1 LGAALRPFLSRRAR
15 RLLAAA
21 VAPAAALAA
30 ASAAVAA
37 PSPVG
42 TQTATT
48 TTSAI
53 TVGTPAGTIAGDVL
67 VATVTARVGAAVTFT
82 APSGWTLVRRETCVL
97 PATQM
102 TQALYVHTASASEPA
117 SSQWSFSKA
126 LYGSAGIAAYRG
138 VDGASPVAASSGS
151 TAVDSPTAAAPS
163 VTTPAPQTLVAGS
176 FGRSGAAST
185 TAPTG
190 TTQRY
195 ALAGAAT
202 GSSVFALD
210 QLRPTAGA
218 TGTVTTTSATTAGCA
233 IAQLVA
239 LRPGAG
245 DVTAPTAPASLR
257 STGATQTSISVAW
270 NASTDNVG
278 VTGYGLSLDGVS
290 KGSTTGTTT
299 TFSGLVCGKSYAIGV
314 DAGDAAGNRSTASTL
329 TATTAAC
336 PAPPP
341 PSGGTCTVAST
352 AGCVAG
358 STLSFKDAQWVCTK
372 PLSSYGKLPLKV
384 VVDFTVG
391 RKYGGNGAVDLTT
404 GCAGDGNAQ
413 TVDLIVDV
421 RGDGKTYGPG
431 VDAMKVR
438 TEAGYNGGIQLTG
451 HVDCGPKYTAS
462 EHPDGVQVQG
472 GRDITFVDFSVGNYD
487 AGMSTCQGA
496 GGAFF
501 YSNAGGYAPKNV
513 NVVRG
518 KYIACN
524 HSLFVNDGGG
534 TGSVTGGM
542 FRSGRTD
549 GTDAVCTAYAGSPA
563 CTGTNDR
570 IAAGVT
576 LSGVTCQRWN
586 AATDTWQ

>member
-1 LGAALRPFLSRRAR
+1 LGAAPRPVLSRRAR

-21 VAPAAALAA
+21 VAAVAALVA

-42 TQTATT
+42 SRTATT

-53 TVGTPAGTIAGDVL
+53 TVGKPAGTIAGDVL
-67 VATVTARVGAAVTFT
+67 VATVTARVGAAVTIT
-82 APSGWTLVRRETCVL
+82 APSGWTFVRRETCVL

-117 SSQWSFSKA
+117 SSSWAFSKA
-126 LYGSAGIAAYRG
+126 LYGSAGIVAYRG

-151 TAVDSPTAAAPS
+151 TAVDSTTAAAPS
-163 VTTPAPQTLVAGS
+163 VTTTAPQTLVAGS

-185 TAPTG
+185 TAPAG
-190 TTQRY
+190 TTSRY
-195 ALAGAAT
+195 TVAGAAT
-202 GSSVFALD
+202 GASVFALD
-210 QLRPTAGA
+210 QLRPAAGT
-218 TGTVTTTSATTAGCA
+218 TGSITTTSATTAGCA
-233 IAQLVA
+233 IGQLVA
-239 LRPGAG
+239 LSPGAG
-245 DVTAPTAPASLR
+245 DVSAPTAPASLR
-257 STGATQTSISVAW
+257 ATGATQTAVSVAW

-299 TFSGLVCGKSYAIGV
+299 TFAGLTCGTSYTVGV
-314 DAGDAAGNRSTASTL
+314 NASDAAGNQSATSTL
-329 TATTAAC
+329 AVSTAAC

-341 PSGGTCTVAST
+341 PSGGTCTVSST
-352 AGCVAG
+352 AGCVPGA
-358 STLSFKDAQWVCTK
+358 TLTFKDTQWVCTK
-372 PLSSYGKLPLKV
+372 PISSYGKLPLKV
-384 VVDFTVG
+384 VLDYTVG

-404 GCAGDGNAQ
+404 GCAGDGDAQ
-413 TVDLIVDV
+413 TIDLIVDV

-438 TEAGYNGGIQLTG
+438 TTAGYTGGIQLTG
-451 HVDCGPKYTAS
+451 HVDCGPKYTAY
-462 EHPDGVQVQG
+462 EHPDGVQLQG
-472 GRDITFVDFSVGNYD
+472 GRDITFVDFGVGNYD

-513 NVVRG
+513 DVVRG

-534 TGSVTGGM
+534 TGSVTDGM

-549 GTDAVCTAYAGSPA
+549 GTDPVCSAYAGSPA

-570 IAAGVT
+570 IPPGVT
-576 LSGVTCQRWN
+576 LTNVTCQRWN

>member
-1 LGAALRPFLSRRAR
+1 VGAALRPVLSRRAR

-21 VAPAAALAA
+21 AAPVAALAA
-30 ASAAVAA
+30 ASTAVAA
-37 PSPVG
+37 PTPVG
-42 TQTATT
+42 SQTATT

-53 TVGTPAGTIAGDVL
+53 TVGKPAATIAGDVL

-82 APSGWTLVRRETCVL
+82 APAGWTFVRRETCVL

-102 TQALYVHTASASEPA
+102 TQAVYVHTASASEPA
-117 SSQWSFSKA
+117 TSRWAFSKA
-126 LYGSAGIAAYRG
+126 LYGSAGVIAYRG
-138 VDGASPVAASSGS
+138 VDGASPVATSSGS
-151 TAVDSPTAAAPS
+151 TAVDSRNAVAPS
-163 VTTPAPQTLVAGS
+163 VTTTAPQTLVAGS
-176 FGRSGAAST
+176 FGRSGTAGTS
-185 TAPTG
+185 APTG
-190 TTQRY
+190 TTSRY
-195 ALAGAAT
+195 TVAGSAAGA
-202 GSSVFALD
+202 GILALD
-210 QLRPTAGA
+210 TLRPTAGA
-218 TGTVTTTSATTAGCA
+218 TGSITTTSAATAGCT
-233 IAQLVA
+233 IGQLVA

-245 DVTAPTAPASLR
+245 DVTAPSAPASLR
-257 STGATQTSISVAW
+257 ATGTTQTSVSVAW
-270 NASTDNVG
+270 SASTDNVG
-278 VTGYGLSLDGVS
+278 VTGYGLTLDGAS

-299 TFSGLVCGKSYAIGV
+299 TFAGLACGKSYTVGV
-314 DAGDAAGNRSTASTL
+314 NASDAAGNESATSTL
-329 TATTAAC
+329 AVSTAAC
-336 PAPPP
+336 TDPP
-341 PSGGTCTVAST
+341 PSGTCTVAST
-352 AGCVAG
+352 SGCVPGA
-358 STLSFKDAQWVCTK
+358 TLTFMDTQWVCTK
-372 PLSSYGKLPLKV
+372 PISSYGTLPLKV
-384 VVDFTVG
+384 VLDYTVG
-391 RKYGGNGAVDLTT
+391 RKYGGNGAVDLTS

-413 TVDLIVDV
+413 TIDLIVDV

-451 HVDCGPKYTAS
+451 HVDCGPKYTS
-462 EHPDGVQVQG
+462 TEHPDGVQAQG

-487 AGMSTCQGA
+487 AGLSTCQGA

-549 GTDAVCTAYAGSPA
+549 GTDPVCSDYAGSPA

-586 AATDTWQ
+586 ASTDTWQ